1 MHILHDQLQPDRL
14 RKNELTLYSDARE
27 RYTFS
32 RGLPCR
38 RWKQA
43 TKQLSKRSR
52 SPLVTLLRS
61 CRCDLPAVC
70 AAIVTFLG
78 PLG

>member
-1 MHILHDQLQPDRL
+1 MYILHDQLQPDRL
-14 RKNELTLYSDARE
+14 RKNQLCIVMLVHE
-27 RYTFS
+27 RYAFS

-38 RWKQA
+38 RSKQA

-61 CRCDLPAVC
+61 CRCDLSAVC
-70 AAIVTFLG
+70 AATVTFLG
-78 PLG
+78 SLG